1 MPEKQ
6 VTFFIRCINITGVT
20 LVFISLFLDWTINQ
34 RFFQITEYIFP
45 AGGLFIILG
54 VILNVFGIILYFFSE
69 QWKIKSFLF
78 QIASIAFIS
87 FVILIVTNNFVD
99 FLNQL
104 SIGYFLCGLGLILIT
119 FEIVI
124 FFINEL
130 SFKPEKESAVKE
142 NRKNLEKIEKKF
154 YEALNHAVRRKI
166 ISIIG
171 GQGSASFTDFKKEL
185 KIGTGTLYHHLD
197 VLAPLIYQKKD
208 KKYYLNNLGKLTLKF
223 MEENI
228 HFLGSINLKKKSP
241 DEDQGDKNRWRSIK
255 KYTTY
260 LNLESIYKVIY
271 NREDKRL
278 LPLMLVPISL
288 FFTGAL
294 LGFQN
299 HMYFFVYYAFA
310 GSTTI
315 PVITPMF
322 QVPAYFFQAIF
333 SWFAVWCYIEV
344 SGYIYFKLKGNYLK
358 SLIGTGFSAIPITIY
373 EIIFYILK
381 ILGFALG
388 TMLSGFLLIV
398 AQICTLYLLSTF
410 IMFHKRIKMD
420 KTLLIVLPTHY
431 LSILVN
437 IALYFFL

>member
-1 MPEKQ
+1 MFFIHVILAEAWRFIMPEKQ

-278 LPLMLVPISL
+278 LPL
-288 FFTGAL
+288 
-294 LGFQN
+294 
-299 HMYFFVYYAFA
+299 
-310 GSTTI
+310 
-315 PVITPMF
+315 
-322 QVPAYFFQAIF
+322 
-333 SWFAVWCYIEV
+333 
-344 SGYIYFKLKGNYLK
+344 
-358 SLIGTGFSAIPITIY
+358 
-373 EIIFYILK
+373 
-381 ILGFALG
+381 
-388 TMLSGFLLIV
+388 
-398 AQICTLYLLSTF
+398 
-410 IMFHKRIKMD
+410 
-420 KTLLIVLPTHY
+420 
-431 LSILVN
+431 
-437 IALYFFL
+437 